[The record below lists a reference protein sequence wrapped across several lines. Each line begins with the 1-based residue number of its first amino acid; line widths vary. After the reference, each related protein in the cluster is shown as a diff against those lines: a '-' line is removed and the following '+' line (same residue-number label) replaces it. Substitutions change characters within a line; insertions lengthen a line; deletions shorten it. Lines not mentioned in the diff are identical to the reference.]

1 MHGGYSAGT
10 GQAHDEVLCQ
20 TLRLKLSIR
29 VPDGGQVGC
38 KPGARLIQDKLSN
51 RNISTQMLPSW
62 PAGLAGNAGL
72 PVLGW
77 LGSRLWAGLGCSRMS
92 RINSRRVIGA
102 GRMSRVIGLAGLGW
116 AGLGWAGLAGWLG

>member
-10 GQAHDEVLCQ
+10 GWAHDEVLRQ

-29 VPDGGQVGC
+29 VPDGGQDGC

-51 RNISTQMLPSW
+51 RNISTQRLPSW

-77 LGSRLWAGLGCSRMS
+77 LGSRLWAGLACGRMS
-92 RINSRRVIGA
+92 RINSPLVWA
-102 GRMSRVIGLAGLGW
+102 GWQGWLAGW
-116 AGLGWAGLAGWLG
+116 AG

>member
-10 GQAHDEVLCQ
+10 GWAHDEVLRQ

-29 VPDGGQVGC
+29 VPDGGQDGC
-38 KPGARLIQDKLSN
+38 EPGARLIQDKLSN

-77 LGSRLWAGLGCSRMS
+77 LGSRLWAGLGC
-92 RINSRRVIGA
+92 
-102 GRMSRVIGLAGLGW
+102 GRMCVDFTFRKKSNQQQQTEA
-116 AGLGWAGLAGWLG
+116 ATNP